1 MYEPDNNCD
10 DERVAETGIDDEAE
24 YEGKQTSAWFEE
36 RKRESCASEKGSTY
50 RIGPECFEDGW
61 ERVGK
66 REGETWRH
74 SADLVQQE
82 NVRRTNQRWGDI
94 LPMFGSLEHLIRTR
108 YRT

>member
-61 ERVGK
+61 E
-66 REGETWRH
+66 
-74 SADLVQQE
+74 
-82 NVRRTNQRWGDI
+82 QRWGDI